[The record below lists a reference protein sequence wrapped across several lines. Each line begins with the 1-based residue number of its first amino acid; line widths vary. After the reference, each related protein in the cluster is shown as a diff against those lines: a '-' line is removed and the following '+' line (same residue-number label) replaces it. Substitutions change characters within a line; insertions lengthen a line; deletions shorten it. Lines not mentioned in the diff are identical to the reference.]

1 MRRTL
6 KKTMAACA
14 AALLV
19 TGSALATDGTWVSV
33 TASDYYSTTN
43 SWSGKVLA
51 NGAGAVMTLD
61 PPNTVNYQLS
71 VDTNVTLGTVQFST
85 TYGAALNIYPYPS
98 KLTDVGIRYLTM
110 DSGTP
115 DTPALIWQKRD
126 YQSGGGI
133 RQSFYV
139 PLRLNSDLM
148 FRNSH
153 TNALSIDSASF
164 TLASVY
170 GNIGE
175 GVAGRSLF
183 INNDHVIVQTAL
195 YGSNTFSG
203 NVVVQRGMLKIAALF
218 AAGGPGYQL
227 GLGSSVIVTGNVSVL
242 DLNGFTVGAGK
253 TLILGG
259 TGNTGAGAL
268 ANGCRSPAYTS
279 VWEGAVSLVANASI
293 GKGLEYASHWYRGNG
308 GSLAITGDI
317 TDNGNGYRLTKSAL
331 STLYLRGNN
340 SYSGGT
346 EISNGYV
353 NAISAANLGTG
364 PVIFNGGAFRFG
376 QAFDLSARLLT
387 NINSKVVSLDTA
399 GFEVTLAGNLSSFA
413 NGLTKNGAGSLT
425 LSGANNFK
433 GVTTV
438 NRGALTLD
446 YSSQPNSKL
455 DTASSLTLG
464 GGTVRVSG
472 GSAFTQAVGRLTLNM
487 GASTVTNLNA
497 AGGTILNFGATLT
510 RNAGGTVTFGTA
522 GAAILLSPGLNN
534 DLYGGFATFGDSTWA
549 GKNGTNYYFQF
560 ITGYTGYTNT
570 WNAADN
576 KDITVANAGGIGANA
591 QVNSLRFN
599 NSDSAGQP
607 VTLTLTGTNALTS
620 GGILVTPAMGAN
632 SVTLAG
638 GTLTSKNGQNDL
650 IVIQNNI
657 NAPLVITSCIT
668 NNGAAATQLTKSGPG
683 TLAISNSAS
692 LFNGNVVV
700 NGGALAVYSAMD
712 LGSTNVQQRNIY
724 LNNGSTLRLYG
735 SYNLGFSSAA
745 NFQSLVVGEGG
756 GTIDVPNASDRVV
769 LTGNLFLNGILTKTG
784 AGTLYPLKDATITFE
799 YPLAVIAE
807 GGTLE
812 IGSGDT
818 VGRFFGGATSSGT
831 LTLRNGATLKG
842 GGFLNTANGR
852 NDEQASGVLR
862 VEGTG
867 GTLDLNGV
875 TVTMNYSSS
884 GNDFLQ
890 GNGRLVITN
899 TSGTVARFG
908 FGNSVHNK
916 FTGIIEVPG
925 DYLGGTTSQGALPN
939 GELRLGPNAVAT
951 FGYLTIPGRTLGALT
966 GSGRFGG
973 DGDPQSQL
981 LCIGDD
987 RVTPFEF
994 SGSMWTYH
1002 TGGYPGQR
1010 FAKTGR
1016 STWRI
1021 SCPTNDITTD
1031 FIVRCGT
1038 LLAGANSPGNGKNS
1052 LLGGMSVLLGDSGT
1066 GANDSLALLTD
1077 GPYLIGNTLVLTN
1090 ANPGGTVTLGGN
1102 QTAGASSF
1110 TNALVLTRS
1119 VILTS
1124 ANTDGNGVTFSGKIT
1139 GTGGITKTGPGTV
1152 YLTGAVS
1159 NAGPTVVQ
1167 AGQLVVQSNVT
1178 LTNTLTVAAGA
1189 VGTGTL
1195 VVNGNLNLGTGAQLA
1210 VSAGTLTRGQTYTLV
1225 SWTGTRTGAFPP
1237 VTGLPTDWH
1246 VGVRSGSY
1254 VLYYA
1259 MPGTLFRVN

>member
-1 MRRTL
+1 MSNNAGQW
-6 KKTMAACA
+6 MAACA
-14 AALLV
+14 AALLA

-33 TASDYYSTTN
+33 TGSDYYSTTN
-43 SWSGKVLA
+43 SWSGKVIA

-85 TYGAALNIYPYPS
+85 TYGAALGIYPYPS

-115 DTPALIWQKRD
+115 DSPALIWQKRD

-153 TNALSIDSASF
+153 TNALNIDSASF
-164 TLASVY
+164 TLAAVY

-203 NVVVQRGMLKIAALF
+203 NVVVQRGMLKIASQF
-218 AAGGPGYQL
+218 AAGGPGCQL

-268 ANGCRSPAYTS
+268 ANGCRAPAYTS

-340 SYSGGT
+340 SYGGGT
-346 EISNGYV
+346 DISNGYV

-399 GFEVTLAGNLSSFA
+399 GFDVTLAGNLSSFA
-413 NGLTKNGAGSLT
+413 NGLTKNGAGTLT

-438 NRGALTLD
+438 NRGTLTLD

-464 GGTVRVSG
+464 GGTMRVSG

-510 RNAGGTVTFGTA
+510 RNAGGTVTFGTT
-522 GAAILLSPGLNN
+522 GAAILLSPGLAN

-576 KDITVANAGGIGANA
+576 KDITVANAGDIGANA

-620 GGILVTPAMGAN
+620 GGILVTPAMGA
-632 SVTLAG
+632 SPVTLAG

-650 IVIQNNI
+650 VVIQNNT

-668 NNGAAATQLTKSGPG
+668 NNGANATSLTKSGPG

-692 LFNGNVVV
+692 LFNGMVYV
-700 NGGALAVYSAMD
+700 NGGALAVFSAMD
-712 LGSTNVQQRNIY
+712 LGSSNFQQRTFY
-724 LNNGSTLRLYG
+724 LNNGSTLRFYG
-735 SYNLGFSSAA
+735 SYDLGFSTAA
-745 NFQSLVVGEGG
+745 NFQNLQVGEGG
-756 GTIDVPNASDRVV
+756 GTVDVPNASDRVAM
-769 LTGNLFLNGILTKTG
+769 TGNLFLNGILTKTG
-784 AGTLYPLKDATITFE
+784 AGTLRFLKSDATFTFE
-799 YPLAVIAE
+799 YPLATVVE

-812 IGSGDT
+812 IGNSDTASRVLGTSGI
-818 VGRFFGGATSSGT
+818 

-842 GGFLNTANGR
+842 GGFLSTANGR
-852 NDEQASGVLR
+852 NDEQAYGVLR

-867 GTLDLNGV
+867 GTVDLNGV
-875 TVTMNYSSS
+875 TVTMNSYIS

-951 FGYLTIPGRTLGALT
+951 FGYLTIPGRTFGALT

-987 RVTPFEF
+987 RSAPFEF
-994 SGSMWTYH
+994 SGSMWTSH

-1038 LLAGANSPGNGKNS
+1038 LLAGANSPGTGKNS

-1066 GANDSLALLTD
+1066 GANDSLELLTD

-1102 QTAGASSF
+1102 QTSGASSF
-1110 TNALVLTRS
+1110 TNALNLTRS

-1139 GTGGITKTGPGTV
+1139 GPGGITKTGVGTV
-1152 YLTGAVS
+1152 YLTGVVS
-1159 NAGPTVVQ
+1159 NTGPTSVQ
-1167 AGQLVVQSNVT
+1167 QGSLVVQSSMT
-1178 LTNTLTVAAGA
+1178 LTNTLTVTAGSS
-1189 VGTGTL
+1189 GTGTL
-1195 VVNGNLNLGTGAQLA
+1195 AVTGSLTLGSGATLA
-1210 VSAGTLTRGQTYTLV
+1210 VSVGTLVRGQTYTLV
-1225 SWTGTRTGAFPP
+1225 SWTGTRSGSFAP
-1237 VTGLPTDWH
+1237 VTGLPNNWH
-1246 VGVRSGSY
+1246 TGYRSNSF

-1259 MPGTLFRVN
+1259 VPGTMIGVY

>member
-1 MRRTL
+1 MN
-6 KKTMAACA
+6 KNAGQWMAACA
-14 AALLV
+14 AALLAAG
-19 TGSALATDGTWVSV
+19 TALATDGTWVSV
-33 TASDYYSTTN
+33 TGLDNYSATN
-43 SWSGKVLA
+43 SWSGKVIA
-51 NGAGAVMTLD
+51 NGVGAVMTLD
-61 PPNTVNYQLS
+61 PPNTVNYSLS

-85 TYGAALNIYPYPS
+85 TYGAALGIYPYPS

-126 YQSGGGI
+126 YNSNSGV

-148 FRNSH
+148 LRNSH
-153 TNALSIDSASF
+153 TNALSNDQVSL
-164 TLASVY
+164 TLAAVY

-183 INNDHVIVQTAL
+183 INNDNVIVQTAV

-203 NVVVQRGMLKIAALF
+203 NVVVQRGMLKIASLF
-218 AAGGPGYQL
+218 AAGGVGCQL
-227 GLGSSVIVTGNVSVL
+227 GAGSGVTVTGGVSVL

-253 TLILGG
+253 TLFLGG
-259 TGNTGAGAL
+259 SGSTGVGAL
-268 ANGCRSPAYTS
+268 TSSCRAPAYTS
-279 VWEGAVSLVANASI
+279 AWQGAVTLVADASI
-293 GKGLEYASHWYRGNG
+293 GKGLENASHWYRGNG

-340 SYSGGT
+340 SYGGGT
-346 EISNGYV
+346 DISNGYV
-353 NAISAANLGTG
+353 NAIGVTNLGTG

-376 QAFDLSARLLT
+376 QAFDLSAKLLT

-399 GFEVTLAGNLSSFA
+399 GFDVTLAGNLSSFA
-413 NGLTKNGAGSLT
+413 NGLTKNGAGTLT
-425 LSGANNFK
+425 LSGANGFK

-438 NRGALTLD
+438 NRGTLTLD
-446 YSSQPNSKL
+446 YSSQPNRKL

-464 GGTVRVSG
+464 GGTVRISG
-472 GSAFTQAVGRLTLNM
+472 GSAYTQTVGKLTLNM
-487 GASTVTNLNA
+487 GASVVTNLNA
-497 AGGTILNFGATLT
+497 AGGPVLDFGATLT
-510 RNAGGTVTFGTA
+510 RNAGGTVTFGTT
-522 GAAILLSPGLNN
+522 GAAILLSPGLAN

-549 GKNGTNYYFQF
+549 TKNATNYYFQF

-632 SVTLAG
+632 PVNIAG
-638 GTLTSKNGQNDL
+638 GTLTSKNAQGDL
-650 IVIQNNI
+650 IVIQNNT
-657 NAPLVITSCIT
+657 NSPLVITSSIT
-668 NNGAAATQLTKSGPG
+668 NNGATATQLTKSGPG

-692 LFNGNVVV
+692 LFNGNIVV

-712 LGSTNVQQRNIY
+712 LGSTNVQQRNFY
-724 LNNGSTLRLYG
+724 LNNGSTLRFFG
-735 SYNLGFSSAA
+735 SYDLGTTV

-756 GTIDVPNASDRVV
+756 GTVDVPNASDRVV
-769 LTGNLFLNGILTKTG
+769 LTGNLYLNGILTKTG
-784 AGTLYPLKDATITFE
+784 AGALVSKKGANITFE
-799 YPLAVIAE
+799 YPLAVVVE
-807 GGTLE
+807 GGALE
-812 IGSGDT
+812 IGSADN
-818 VGRFFGGATSSGT
+818 ATMFLGTSGI

-842 GGFLNTANGR
+842 GGFLSTVNGR
-852 NDEQASGVLR
+852 NDEQAFCVLR
-862 VEGTG
+862 VEGAG
-867 GTLDLNGV
+867 GTVDLNGV
-875 TVTMNYSSS
+875 SAQMNSSYS
-884 GNDFLQ
+884 GNDFLE
-890 GNGRLVITN
+890 GNGRLVVTN

-916 FTGIIEVPG
+916 FTGIVDVPG
-925 DYLGGTTSQGALPN
+925 DYLGGTTPHGALPN
-939 GELRLGPNAVAT
+939 GELRLGPSAVAT
-951 FGYLTIPGRTLGALT
+951 FNYLTIPGRTLGALT

-973 DGDPQSQL
+973 DGDPQAQL
-981 LCIGDD
+981 YCIGDD
-987 RVTPFEF
+987 RATPFEF

-1021 SCPTNDITTD
+1021 SCQTNDITTD

-1038 LLAGANSPGNGKNS
+1038 LLAGANSPGTGKNS
-1052 LLGGMSVLLGDSGT
+1052 LLGGMSVLLGDFGT

-1102 QTAGASSF
+1102 QTVGASSF
-1110 TNALVLTRS
+1110 TNALNLTRD
-1119 VILTS
+1119 VVLTS
-1124 ANTDGNGVTFSGKIT
+1124 ANTDGNGVTFSGKLT
-1139 GTGGITKTGPGTV
+1139 GPGGITKTGPGTV

-1167 AGQLVVQSNVT
+1167 AGQLVVQSNVA
-1178 LTNTLTVAAGA
+1178 LTNTLTVAAGSAGSGTLA
-1189 VGTGTL
+1189 VTGNLTLGSGATLAVSVGTL
-1195 VVNGNLNLGTGAQLA
+1195 VR
-1210 VSAGTLTRGQTYTLV
+1210 SQTYTLV
-1225 SWTGTRTGAFPP
+1225 SWTGTRTGSFAP
-1237 VTGLPTDWH
+1237 VTGLPANWH
-1246 VGVRSGSY
+1246 TGYRSNSF

-1259 MPGTLFRVN
+1259 APGTMISVW

>member
-1 MRRTL
+1 ML
-6 KKTMAACA
+6 IAVCA
-14 AALLV
+14 AALLA
-19 TGSALATDGTWVSV
+19 TGKALATDGTWVSV

-61 PPNTVNYQLS
+61 PPSTVNYQLS

-139 PLRLNSDLM
+139 PLRLSSDLM

-153 TNALSIDSASF
+153 TNALNIDSASF
-164 TLASVY
+164 TLAAVY

-203 NVVVQRGMLKIAALF
+203 NVVVQHGMLKIGSLF
-218 AAGGPGYQL
+218 AAGGPGFQL
-227 GLGSSVIVTGNVSVL
+227 GVGSSVIVTGGVSVL

-259 TGNTGAGAL
+259 AGSTGAGAL
-268 ANGCRSPAYTS
+268 ANGCRAPAYTS

-293 GKGLEYASHWYRGNG
+293 GKGLENASHWYRGNG

-317 TDNGNGYRLTKSAL
+317 TDNGNGYRLMKSAL
-331 STLYLRGNN
+331 GTLYLRGNN
-340 SYSGGT
+340 SYGGGT
-346 EISNGYV
+346 DISNGYV
-353 NAISAANLGTG
+353 NAIGVTNLGTG

-399 GFEVTLAGNLSSFA
+399 GFDVTLAGNLSSFA
-413 NGLTKNGAGSLT
+413 NGLTKNGAGTLT
-425 LSGANNFK
+425 LSGANGFK

-510 RNAGGTVTFGTA
+510 RSAGGTVTFGTT
-522 GAAILLSPGLNN
+522 GAAILLSPGLAN

-549 GKNGTNYYFQF
+549 GTNGTNYYFQF

-607 VTLTLTGTNALTS
+607 VTLTLSGTNALTS
-620 GGILVTPAMGAN
+620 GGILVTPAMGVN
-632 SVTLAG
+632 PVTIAG
-638 GTLTSKNGQNDL
+638 GTLTSMNAQGDL
-650 IVIQNNI
+650 IVIQNNT
-657 NAPLVITSCIT
+657 NAPLVITSSLT
-668 NNGAAATQLTKSGPG
+668 NNGATATQLTKSGPG

-692 LFNGNVVV
+692 LFNGNIVV

-712 LGSTNVQQRNIY
+712 LGSTNVQQRNFY

-756 GTIDVPNASDRVV
+756 GTVDIPNASDRVV
-769 LTGNLFLNGILTKTG
+769 LTGNLWLNGILTKTG
-784 AGTLYPLKDATITFE
+784 AGTLYPQKDATITFE
-799 YPLAVIAE
+799 YPLATVVE

-812 IGSGDT
+812 IGNSDT
-818 VGRFFGGATSSGT
+818 ASRVMGTSGT

-852 NDEQASGVLR
+852 NDEQAYGVLR
-862 VEGTG
+862 VEGAG
-867 GTLDLNGV
+867 GTVDLNGV

-899 TSGTVARFG
+899 TSGTIARFG
-908 FGNSVHNK
+908 FGTSVHSK

-925 DYLGGTTSQGALPN
+925 DYLGGTSPHGALPN
-939 GELRLGPNAVAT
+939 GELRLGPAAVAT

-987 RVTPFEF
+987 RSTPFEF

-1038 LLAGANSPGNGKNS
+1038 LLAGANSPGTGKNS

-1102 QTAGASSF
+1102 QTSGASSF
-1110 TNALVLTRS
+1110 TNALNLTRD
-1119 VILTS
+1119 VVLTS
-1124 ANTDGNGVTFSGKIT
+1124 ANTDSPNGVTFSGKLT
-1139 GTGGITKTGPGTV
+1139 GPGGITKTGVGTV
-1152 YLTGAVS
+1152 YLTGVVS
-1159 NAGPTVVQ
+1159 NTGPTVVQ
-1167 AGQLVVQSNVT
+1167 QGQLIVQSNVT
-1178 LTNTLTVAAGA
+1178 LTNTLTVAAGTA
-1189 VGTGTL
+1189 GSGTL
-1195 VVNGNLNLGTGAQLA
+1195 AVNGNLTLGSGAALA
-1210 VSAGTLTRGQTYTLV
+1210 VSVGTLVRGQTYTLV
-1225 SWTGTRTGAFPP
+1225 SWTGTRTGAFAP
-1237 VTGLPTDWH
+1237 VTGLPANWH
-1246 VGVRSGSY
+1246 TGYRSNSF

-1259 MPGTLFRVN
+1259 PPGSLIGVL